1 MAQIKVDR
9 GTRYTIGVDYQKNG
23 VAQSLVGSTVRFT
36 MKDKEY
42 DSDANDTSAAVVKNI
57 TNGDANGHAEI
68 AIMPND
74 TATLEPGKY
83 FYDIK
88 VDEYSDAQSVY
99 KLDEGTIKLDGS
111 PTNRV

>member
-1 MAQIKVDR
+1 MAGI
-9 GTRYTIGVDYQKNG
+9 
-23 VAQSLVGSTVRFT
+23 
-36 MKDKEY
+36 
-42 DSDANDTSAAVVKNI
+42 
-57 TNGDANGHAEI
+57 GDANGHAEI